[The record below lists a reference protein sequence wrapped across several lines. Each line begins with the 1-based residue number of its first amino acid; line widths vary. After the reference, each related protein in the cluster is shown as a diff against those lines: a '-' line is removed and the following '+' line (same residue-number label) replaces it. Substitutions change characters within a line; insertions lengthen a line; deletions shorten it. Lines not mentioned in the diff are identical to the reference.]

1 MMTVPNVAFPTFL
14 KKLAIA
20 ASFYLFLPIQ
30 PHDDS
35 VMIFIPQPLCKGL
48 FYNGTN
54 RPIFAYFYSFQILML
69 HKKWN
74 LQGYSNSD
82 RRSRRQ
88 ARWPIDPYHS
98 PRPGSFLNLP
108 IVWMTDK
115 LPSLCIIV
123 SQAWLNSWQKS
134 LEMVKHILV

>member
-1 MMTVPNVAFPTFL
+1 MTVPNVAFPTFL

-74 LQGYSNSD
+74 LQGIQT
-82 RRSRRQ
+82 R
-88 ARWPIDPYHS
+88 
-98 PRPGSFLNLP
+98 
-108 IVWMTDK
+108 IVV
-115 LPSLCIIV
+115 I
-123 SQAWLNSWQKS
+123 
-134 LEMVKHILV
+134 EGKHDDQLIPTTALDQGLS